1 MATRSEFID
10 LILDLLEGFGQVSAR
25 RMFGGH
31 GIFRDGLMFAIVVDD
46 VLYLKADDDN
56 RTEYTRRRL
65 QPFFYEKQGRKQMM
79 SYYQV
84 PEEVF
89 DDAAEMCAWAAQ
101 AYAAKHG
108 IFARVHKTPPKALKL
123 QAYADNFR

>member
-1 MATRSEFID
+1 LATRSEFID

-31 GIFRDGLMFAIVVDD
+31 GIFREGLMFAIVADD

-56 RTEYTRRRL
+56 RAEFTGRGM
-65 QPFFYEKQGRKQMM
+65 QPFYYEKQGRQQMI

-89 DDAAEMCAWAAQ
+89 DDAAEMCAWAQQ
-101 AYAAKHG
+101 AYAA
-108 IFARVHKTPPKALKL
+108 ALRSGSKK
-123 QAYADNFR
+123 RKKSPVP